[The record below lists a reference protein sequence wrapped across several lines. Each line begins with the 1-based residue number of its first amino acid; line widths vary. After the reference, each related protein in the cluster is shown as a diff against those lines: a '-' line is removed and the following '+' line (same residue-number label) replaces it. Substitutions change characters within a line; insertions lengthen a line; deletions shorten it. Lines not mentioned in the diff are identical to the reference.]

1 MTWHRMDLHLHTVA
15 SNDHKD
21 ADFTYLQFLQQAE
34 AKGLDIIAITD
45 HNTVAGYA
53 AMWDEVEYLLKL
65 EKSGRLSPDEK
76 ARLAEYR
83 RLSDKVMVLPG
94 FEVTATFGFHI
105 IGVFP
110 PGTSVRKLEH
120 ILLNLNVP
128 EDKIELGSS
137 EVGSTSDVL
146 TCYREIAENGGIV
159 IAAHANSSHGVAMQG
174 WDFVGG
180 QTRIAYTQDKN
191 LHALE
196 VTDLDSTSRRS
207 TRNFFNGSKPEY
219 PRRMHCIQGSD
230 AHRLVKDPKDKSN
243 PWGVGDRPTEVLLES
258 VSFQALLELFLDD
271 DFNRTRPAHAAA
283 TAPFDPV
290 KAARNQG
297 PSIVQSFHEVFSP
310 KSTRMA
316 ALITDVVAFANTNG
330 GSIFVGVTGTAKTP
344 ARGVDRPDEAIDEIR
359 AEVNRSIT
367 PTVDINVAVHTSEG
381 RKILE
386 IKVPKGA
393 DTPYVLVGSQ
403 IFVRQE
409 SETVAAMR
417 DEIIRL
423 VEEGRAARGG
433 AVVAAVAPITTTV
446 ITPSPVEPAVEAPI
460 VHEVEIEQPI
470 PAVPA
475 ATLPVPAPRTGVEVI
490 DSLLQDNVWHH
501 TVQDLRNGNI
511 VRNVTRFSAR
521 HLWRYAITE
530 REDNPVQDSQ
540 VTWQGNLGLWKT
552 YRRAGVKRYNLVQR
566 DSQGRLH
573 IYYGVAEDGMH
584 GPWAQ
589 FIEETDHE
597 PEVEPEGMTPEPVA
611 EVDVVWEEYAG
622 IGVSHGADAPAV
634 AVKDTEPAV
643 TGSAPAAQPG
653 GEAAAAGPEPAAA
666 DGEPKPVAQRR
677 RRSRRGGS
685 RSGASRT
692 PAAETPAAD
701 SAAPASPA
709 PAPAPAPAPEAEPAA
724 AEPAPA
730 ARPKRQST
738 PRTRTPRRRPAPS
751 GDGATPGSAPAEPEQ
766 QAG

>member
-1 MTWHRMDLHLHTVA
+1 MDLHLHTAA
-15 SNDHKD
+15 SNDYKD
-21 ADFTYLQFLQQAE
+21 ASFTYLQFLQQAE

-65 EKSGRLSPDEK
+65 EKSGRLSLEEK
-76 ARLAEYR
+76 AKLAEYR

-120 ILLNLNVP
+120 ILLSLNIP

-196 VTDLDSTSRRS
+196 VTDLDSAGRRS

-243 PWGVGDRPTEVLLES
+243 PWGVGDRATEVLLDT
-258 VSFQALLELFLDD
+258 VSFQALLELFQGN
-271 DFNRTRPAHAAA
+271 DFNRTRPARAAA
-283 TAPFDPV
+283 VAPFDPV

-310 KSTRMA
+310 KSTRVA
-316 ALITDVVAFANTNG
+316 ALVADVVAFANTNG
-330 GSIFVGVTGTAKTP
+330 GSIFVGAAANPKAP
-344 ARGVDRPDEAIDEIR
+344 PKGVDRPEEAADEIR
-359 AEVNRSIT
+359 AEINRAIT
-367 PTVDINVAVHTSEG
+367 PSVEVDVATHASEG
-381 RKILE
+381 HKVLE
-386 IKVPKGA
+386 IKVAKGS
-393 DTPYVLVGSQ
+393 DTPYVMAGSQ

-423 VEEGRAARGG
+423 VERGRAARST
-433 AVVAAVAPITTTV
+433 AIITTVPSVVSAAVAPEV
-446 ITPSPVEPAVEAPI
+446 VAPAVERPAPRP
-460 VHEVEIEQPI
+460 VEVEIEQPI

-490 DSLLQDNVWHH
+490 DSLLQDKIWHH

-530 REDNPVQDSQ
+530 REDNPLQESQ
-540 VTWQGNLGLWKT
+540 VTWQGDLGIWKT

-573 IYYGVAEDGMH
+573 VYYGVAEDGMH

-589 FIEETDHE
+589 FIEETEHE
-597 PEVEPEGMTPEPVA
+597 PEPAPEAMTPEPVA
-611 EVDVVWEEYAG
+611 EVDVVWDEYIGMGVDHTAGAPAGATEEVAPEP
-622 IGVSHGADAPAV
+622 VATAVAQAEQPGADALAAVPVAV
-634 AVKDTEPAV
+634 AEND
-643 TGSAPAAQPG
+643 G
-653 GEAAAAGPEPAAA
+653 GEPPKPRARRRSPRARPAAAADSSTPPPVPEPA
-666 DGEPKPVAQRR
+666 P
-677 RRSRRGGS
+677 
-685 RSGASRT
+685 T
-692 PAAETPAAD
+692 
-701 SAAPASPA
+701 AAPPA
-709 PAPAPAPAPEAEPAA
+709 PATDSA
-724 AEPAPA
+724 
-730 ARPKRQST
+730 RQSAL
-738 PRTRTPRRRPAPS
+738 RTRAPRRRKSTSSDPATAS
-751 GDGATPGSAPAEPEQ
+751 SVLAEPELL
-766 QAG
+766 AS